1 MNFLDIIL
9 LVVLFF
15 FVWRGFRAGI
25 VGAIG
30 GFVGIILGIWAGSN
44 YMQLVSE
51 WIIDVVNLGNEGL
64 SNILAFIVIFIAVN
78 VVIGIMVSII
88 NKIFHIIP
96 FINLANK
103 LLGAIVGLI
112 GGSLG
117 IAALVYL
124 LSVLPISNTISDML
138 IDSQVAD
145 WAMTVAVI
153 IKPFI
158 PAAINE
164 LKSIL

>member
-9 LVVLFF
+9 LVILFF

-30 GFVGIILGIWAGSN
+30 GFVGILLGIWAGSN

-51 WIIDVVNLGNEGL
+51 WIMDVINLGNEGL
-64 SNILAFIVIFIAVN
+64 SKILAFIVIFIAVN
-78 VVIGIMVSII
+78 VAIGIIVGII

-103 LLGAIVGLI
+103 LLGAIVGLV

-124 LSVLPISNTISDML
+124 MSLLPISDTISDML
-138 IDSQVAD
+138 ISSQIAD
-145 WAMTVAVI
+145 WAMAVAVV

-158 PAAINE
+158 PTAINE

>member
-9 LVVLFF
+9 LIVLFF

-30 GFVGIILGIWAGSN
+30 GLVGIIAGIWAGSN
-44 YMQLVSE
+44 YMHLVSE
-51 WIIDVVNLGNEGL
+51 WLMDVVNLGNEGL
-64 SNILAFIVIFIAVN
+64 AKIVAFIVIFIVVN
-78 VVIGIMVSII
+78 VAIGLVVGII

-103 LLGAIVGLI
+103 LLGAIIGLI

-124 LSVLPISNTISDML
+124 MSILPISNTISDML
-138 IDSQVAD
+138 IASQVAD
-145 WAMTVAVI
+145 WAMMIAVI

-158 PAAINE
+158 PAALNE

>member
-25 VGAIG
+25 VGTIG
-30 GFVGIILGIWAGSN
+30 GLVGIIAGIWAGST
-44 YMQLVSE
+44 YLQIVSE
-51 WIIDVVNLGNEGL
+51 WIMEVVDLGNEGL
-64 SNILAFIVIFIAVN
+64 SKIVAFIVIFIAVN
-78 VVIGIMVSII
+78 VAVGLVVGVI

-124 LSVLPISNTISDML
+124 LSILPISNAISDML
-138 IDSQVAD
+138 IASQVAD
-145 WAMTVAVI
+145 WAMNIAVLV
-153 IKPFI
+153 KPFI
-158 PAAINE
+158 PEALNE